1 MPELDLYEQKVLLKY
16 MYNAPRSFSEMY
28 GSIKNIIEKISDK
41 ECDKLI
47 EFTREKPWNT
57 ENARELKEILSNLI
71 KKYSHIE
78 KSNTQKIIDV
88 IAQIFDMD
96 ETEKEIFSIFTR
108 NELFY
113 AYLNNDRNMN
123 RYLYRQ
129 IPNKSTVV
137 ISRAKKRLRRNCL
150 DIEYDLPEHLESLF
164 FKNFDDINLMT
175 VSEYLL
181 GNKCHT
187 KFKASDFKHLEKEY
201 AMCVKIIKNAIKNR
215 TKGVNILLYGVPG
228 AGKTEFAKSIVQSA
242 GKLLYEIPYINYDDE
257 DMTTYQRL
265 VALKTN
271 LNITRKNKDMVLLYD
286 EADNITNYN
295 FKEESNAPSKI
306 LVNNVTENV
315 STPVIW
321 TLNNIRNIDDAFLR
335 RMTYA
340 VKFNK
345 LNENTQIK
353 IWQKELKRNNITVP
367 RNKIIEL
374 SSKYDVSL
382 SVIKNAVDTTKL
394 IKGNAEN
401 FECFIDSI
409 STAMNYGYHIEREN
423 KNKYKNIDFI
433 YNDKLVNSDI
443 DLKFLTEKLK
453 QTKKMNFSIC
463 MYGEPGTGKS
473 EYAKYLAH
481 RLGLKIVQKKA
492 SDIFGKFVGETEE
505 NIALSFK
512 EAKNK
517 KAMLIIDEA
526 DSFLQSRKNAK
537 NNWEVS
543 FVNEMLTQMENF
555 DYPFV
560 CTTNLMDTLDE
571 ASLRRFT
578 FKIKFDFLTSQQIR
592 IAFAH
597 FFKQKISENACNI
610 NGLTVGDFVTVKK
623 KLEFLGINNS
633 NDILDL
639 LIQEVKFKN
648 TDSLKNT
655 IGFN

>member
-16 MYNAPRSFSEMY
+16 MYNTPRAFSEMY
-28 GSIKNIIEKISDK
+28 GSIKNLIEKISDK

-47 EFTREKPWNT
+47 EFTQEKTWNT
-57 ENARELKEILSNLI
+57 ENIREIKEILSNLI

-96 ETEKEIFSIFTR
+96 EIEKEIFSIFTR

-123 RYLYRQ
+123 RYLYTQ
-129 IPNKSTVV
+129 IPKSTVV
-137 ISRAKKRLRRNCL
+137 ISRAKKRLRQNCL
-150 DIEYDLPEHLESLF
+150 DIEYGLPAHLESLF
-164 FKNFDDINLMT
+164 LKNFDDINLMT

-295 FKEESNAPSKI
+295 FKEESNTPSKI

-423 KNKYKNIDFI
+423 KNKYKNNDFI
-433 YNDKLVNSDI
+433 YNDKLANSDI

-463 MYGEPGTGKS
+463 IYGEPGTGKS

-517 KAMLIIDEA
+517 KAMIIIDEA

-537 NNWEVS
+537 NSWEVS

-578 FKIKFDFLTSQQIR
+578 FKIKFNFLTSQQIH
-592 IAFAH
+592 IAFSH

-610 NGLTVGDFVTVKK
+610 NGLTIGDFVTVKK

-655 IGFN
+655 IGF

>member
-16 MYNAPRSFSEMY
+16 MYNTPRAFSEMY
-28 GSIKNIIEKISDK
+28 GSIKNLIEKISDK

-47 EFTREKPWNT
+47 EFTQEKTWNT
-57 ENARELKEILSNLI
+57 ENIREIKEILSNLI

-96 ETEKEIFSIFTR
+96 EIEKEIFSIFTR

-123 RYLYRQ
+123 RYLYTQ
-129 IPNKSTVV
+129 IPKSTVV

-150 DIEYDLPEHLESLF
+150 DIEYDLPAHLESLF
-164 FKNFDDINLMT
+164 LKNFDDINLMT

-295 FKEESNAPSKI
+295 FKEESNTPSKI
-306 LVNNVTENV
+306 LVNNITENV

-423 KNKYKNIDFI
+423 KNKYKNNDFI
-433 YNDKLVNSDI
+433 YNDKLANSDI

-463 MYGEPGTGKS
+463 IYGEPGTGKS

-537 NNWEVS
+537 NSWEVS

-610 NGLTVGDFVTVKK
+610 NGLTIGDFVTVKK

-655 IGFN
+655 IGF

>member
-16 MYNAPRSFSEMY
+16 MYNTPRAFSEMY
-28 GSIKNIIEKISDK
+28 GSIKNLIEKISDK

-47 EFTREKPWNT
+47 EFTQEKTWNT
-57 ENARELKEILSNLI
+57 ENIREIKEILSNLI

-96 ETEKEIFSIFTR
+96 EIEKEIFSIFTR

-123 RYLYRQ
+123 RYLYTQ
-129 IPNKSTVV
+129 IPKSTVV
-137 ISRAKKRLRRNCL
+137 ISRAKKRLRQNCL
-150 DIEYDLPEHLESLF
+150 DIEYGLPAHLESLF
-164 FKNFDDINLMT
+164 LKNFDDINLMT

-242 GKLLYEIPYINYDDE
+242 CKLLYEIPYINYDDE

-295 FKEESNAPSKI
+295 FKEESNTPSKI

-423 KNKYKNIDFI
+423 KNKYKNNDFI
-433 YNDKLVNSDI
+433 YNDKLANSDI

-463 MYGEPGTGKS
+463 IYGEPGTGKS

-537 NNWEVS
+537 NSWEVS

-610 NGLTVGDFVTVKK
+610 NGLTIGDFVTVKK

-655 IGFN
+655 IGF

>member
-16 MYNAPRSFSEMY
+16 MYNTPRAFSEMY
-28 GSIKNIIEKISDK
+28 GSIKNLIEKISDK

-47 EFTREKPWNT
+47 EFTQEKTWNT
-57 ENARELKEILSNLI
+57 ENISEIKEILSNLI

-96 ETEKEIFSIFTR
+96 EIDKEIFSIFTR

-123 RYLYRQ
+123 RYLYTQ
-129 IPNKSTVV
+129 IPKSTVV
-137 ISRAKKRLRRNCL
+137 ISRAKKRLRQNCL
-150 DIEYDLPEHLESLF
+150 DIEYGLPAHLESLF
-164 FKNFDDINLMT
+164 LKNFDDINLMT

-295 FKEESNAPSKI
+295 FKEESNTPSKI

-423 KNKYKNIDFI
+423 KNKYKNNDFI
-433 YNDKLVNSDI
+433 YNDKLANSDI

-463 MYGEPGTGKS
+463 IYGEPGTGKS

-517 KAMLIIDEA
+517 KAMIIIDEA

-537 NNWEVS
+537 NSWEVS

-578 FKIKFDFLTSQQIR
+578 FKIKFNFLTSQQIH
-592 IAFAH
+592 IAFSH

-610 NGLTVGDFVTVKK
+610 NGLTIGDFVTVKK

-655 IGFN
+655 IGF

>member
-16 MYNAPRSFSEMY
+16 MYNTPRAFSEMY
-28 GSIKNIIEKISDK
+28 GSIKNLIEKISDK

-47 EFTREKPWNT
+47 EFTQEKTWNT
-57 ENARELKEILSNLI
+57 ENIREIKEILSNLI

-96 ETEKEIFSIFTR
+96 EIEKEIFSIFTR

-123 RYLYRQ
+123 RYLYTQ
-129 IPNKSTVV
+129 IPKSTVV
-137 ISRAKKRLRRNCL
+137 ISRAKKRLRQNCL
-150 DIEYDLPEHLESLF
+150 DIEYGLPAHLESLF
-164 FKNFDDINLMT
+164 LKNFDDINLMT

-295 FKEESNAPSKI
+295 FKEESNTPSKI

-367 RNKIIEL
+367 RKKIIEL

-423 KNKYKNIDFI
+423 KNKYKNNDFI
-433 YNDKLVNSDI
+433 YNDKLANSDI

-463 MYGEPGTGKS
+463 IYGEPGTGKS

-517 KAMLIIDEA
+517 KAMIIIDEA

-537 NNWEVS
+537 NSWEVS

-578 FKIKFDFLTSQQIR
+578 FKIKFNFLTSQQIH
-592 IAFAH
+592 IAFSH

-610 NGLTVGDFVTVKK
+610 NGLTIGDFVTVKK

>member
-16 MYNAPRSFSEMY
+16 MYNTPRAFSEMY
-28 GSIKNIIEKISDK
+28 GSIKNLIEKISDK

-47 EFTREKPWNT
+47 EFTQEKTWNT
-57 ENARELKEILSNLI
+57 ENIREIKEILSNLI

-88 IAQIFDMD
+88 IAQIFYMD
-96 ETEKEIFSIFTR
+96 EIEKEIFSIFTR

-123 RYLYRQ
+123 RYLYTQ
-129 IPNKSTVV
+129 IPKSTVV
-137 ISRAKKRLRRNCL
+137 ISRAKKRLRQNCL
-150 DIEYDLPEHLESLF
+150 DIEYGLPAHLESLF
-164 FKNFDDINLMT
+164 LKNFDDINLMT

-295 FKEESNAPSKI
+295 FKEESNTPSKI

-367 RNKIIEL
+367 INKIIEL

-423 KNKYKNIDFI
+423 KNKYKNNDFI
-433 YNDKLVNSDI
+433 YNDKLANSDI

-463 MYGEPGTGKS
+463 IYGEPGTGKS

-517 KAMLIIDEA
+517 KAMIIIDEA

-537 NNWEVS
+537 NSWEVS

-578 FKIKFDFLTSQQIR
+578 FKIKFNFLTSQQIH
-592 IAFAH
+592 IAFSH

-610 NGLTVGDFVTVKK
+610 NGLTIGDFVTVKK

-655 IGFN
+655 IGF

>member
-16 MYNAPRSFSEMY
+16 MYNTPRAFSEMY
-28 GSIKNIIEKISDK
+28 GSIKNLIEKISDK

-47 EFTREKPWNT
+47 EFTQEKTWNT
-57 ENARELKEILSNLI
+57 ENIREIKEILSNLI

-96 ETEKEIFSIFTR
+96 EIEKEIFSIFTR

-123 RYLYRQ
+123 RYLYTQ
-129 IPNKSTVV
+129 IPKSTVV

-150 DIEYDLPEHLESLF
+150 DIEYDLPAHLESLF
-164 FKNFDDINLMT
+164 LKNFDDINLMT

-295 FKEESNAPSKI
+295 FKEESNTPSKI

-423 KNKYKNIDFI
+423 KNKYKNNDFI
-433 YNDKLVNSDI
+433 YNDKLANSDI

-463 MYGEPGTGKS
+463 IYGEPGTGKS

-537 NNWEVS
+537 NSWEVS

-610 NGLTVGDFVTVKK
+610 NGLTIGDFVTVKK

-655 IGFN
+655 IGF

>member
-16 MYNAPRSFSEMY
+16 MYNTPRAFSEMY
-28 GSIKNIIEKISDK
+28 GSIKNLIEKISDK

-47 EFTREKPWNT
+47 EFTQEKTWNT
-57 ENARELKEILSNLI
+57 ENIREIKEILSNLI

-96 ETEKEIFSIFTR
+96 EIEKEIFSIFTR

-123 RYLYRQ
+123 RYLYTQ
-129 IPNKSTVV
+129 IPKSTVV
-137 ISRAKKRLRRNCL
+137 ISRAKKRLRQNCL
-150 DIEYDLPEHLESLF
+150 DIEYGLPAHLESLF
-164 FKNFDDINLMT
+164 LKNFDDINLMT

-187 KFKASDFKHLEKEY
+187 KFKASDFKHIEKEY

-295 FKEESNAPSKI
+295 FKEESNTPSKI

-423 KNKYKNIDFI
+423 KNKYKNNDFI
-433 YNDKLVNSDI
+433 YNDKLANSDI

-463 MYGEPGTGKS
+463 IYGEPGTGKS

-517 KAMLIIDEA
+517 KAMIIIDEA

-537 NNWEVS
+537 NSWEVS

-578 FKIKFDFLTSQQIR
+578 FKIKFNFLTSQQIH
-592 IAFAH
+592 IAFSH

-610 NGLTVGDFVTVKK
+610 NGLTIGDFVTVKK

-655 IGFN
+655 IGF

>member
-16 MYNAPRSFSEMY
+16 MYNTPRAFSEMY
-28 GSIKNIIEKISDK
+28 GSIKNLIEKISDK

-47 EFTREKPWNT
+47 EFTQEKTWNT
-57 ENARELKEILSNLI
+57 ENIREIKEILSNLI

-96 ETEKEIFSIFTR
+96 EIEKEIFSIFTR

-123 RYLYRQ
+123 RYLYTQ
-129 IPNKSTVV
+129 IPKSTVV
-137 ISRAKKRLRRNCL
+137 ISRAKKRLRQNCL
-150 DIEYDLPEHLESLF
+150 DIEYGLPAHLESLF
-164 FKNFDDINLMT
+164 LKNFDDINLMT

-295 FKEESNAPSKI
+295 FKEESNTPSKI

-423 KNKYKNIDFI
+423 KNKYKNNDFI
-433 YNDKLVNSDI
+433 YNDKLANSDI

-463 MYGEPGTGKS
+463 IYGEPGTGKS

-517 KAMLIIDEA
+517 KAMIIIDEA

-537 NNWEVS
+537 NSWEVS

-578 FKIKFDFLTSQQIR
+578 FKIKFNFLTSQQIH
-592 IAFAH
+592 IAISY
-597 FFKQKISENACNI
+597 FF
-610 NGLTVGDFVTVKK
+610 
-623 KLEFLGINNS
+623 
-633 NDILDL
+633 
-639 LIQEVKFKN
+639 
-648 TDSLKNT
+648 
-655 IGFN
+655 

>member
-16 MYNAPRSFSEMY
+16 MYNTPRAFSEMY
-28 GSIKNIIEKISDK
+28 GSIKNLIEKISDK

-47 EFTREKPWNT
+47 EFTREKTWNT
-57 ENARELKEILSNLI
+57 ENIREIKEILSNLI

-96 ETEKEIFSIFTR
+96 EIEKEIFSIFTR

-123 RYLYRQ
+123 RYLYTQ
-129 IPNKSTVV
+129 IPKSTVV

-150 DIEYDLPEHLESLF
+150 DIEYDLPAHLESLF
-164 FKNFDDINLMT
+164 LKNFDDINLMT

-295 FKEESNAPSKI
+295 FKEESNTPSKI

-423 KNKYKNIDFI
+423 KNKYKNNDFI
-433 YNDKLVNSDI
+433 YNDKLANSDI

-463 MYGEPGTGKS
+463 IYGEPGTGKS

-537 NNWEVS
+537 NSWEVS

-610 NGLTVGDFVTVKK
+610 NGLTIGDFVTVKK

-655 IGFN
+655 IGF

>member
-16 MYNAPRSFSEMY
+16 MYNTPRAFSEMY
-28 GSIKNIIEKISDK
+28 GSIKNLIEKISDK

-47 EFTREKPWNT
+47 EFTQEKTWNT
-57 ENARELKEILSNLI
+57 ENIREIKEILSNLI

-96 ETEKEIFSIFTR
+96 EIEKEIFSIFTR

-123 RYLYRQ
+123 RYLYTQ
-129 IPNKSTVV
+129 IPKSTVV

-150 DIEYDLPEHLESLF
+150 DIEYDLPAHLESLF
-164 FKNFDDINLMT
+164 LKNFDDINLMT

-295 FKEESNAPSKI
+295 FKEESNTPSKI

-321 TLNNIRNIDDAFLR
+321 TMKNIRNIDDAFLR

-423 KNKYKNIDFI
+423 KNKYKNNDFI
-433 YNDKLVNSDI
+433 YNDKLANSDI

-463 MYGEPGTGKS
+463 IYGEPGTGKS

-537 NNWEVS
+537 NSWEVS

-610 NGLTVGDFVTVKK
+610 NGLTIGDFVTVKK

-655 IGFN
+655 IGF

>member
-16 MYNAPRSFSEMY
+16 MYNTPRAFSEMY
-28 GSIKNIIEKISDK
+28 GSIKNLIEKISDK

-47 EFTREKPWNT
+47 EFTQEKTWNT
-57 ENARELKEILSNLI
+57 ENIREIKEILSNLI

-96 ETEKEIFSIFTR
+96 EIEKEIFSIFTR

-123 RYLYRQ
+123 RYLYTQ
-129 IPNKSTVV
+129 IPKSTVV

-150 DIEYDLPEHLESLF
+150 DIEYDLPAHLESLF
-164 FKNFDDINLMT
+164 LKNFDDINLMT

-295 FKEESNAPSKI
+295 FKEESNTPSKI

-423 KNKYKNIDFI
+423 KNKYKNNDFI
-433 YNDKLVNSDI
+433 YNDKLANSDI

-463 MYGEPGTGKS
+463 IYGEPGTGKS

-537 NNWEVS
+537 NSWEVS

-578 FKIKFDFLTSQQIR
+578 FKIKFDFLTSQQIH

-610 NGLTVGDFVTVKK
+610 NGLTIGDFVTVKK

-655 IGFN
+655 IGF

>member
-16 MYNAPRSFSEMY
+16 MYNTPRAFSEMY
-28 GSIKNIIEKISDK
+28 GSIKNLIEKISDK

-47 EFTREKPWNT
+47 EFTQEKTSNT
-57 ENARELKEILSNLI
+57 ENIREIKEILSNLI

-96 ETEKEIFSIFTR
+96 EIEKEIFSIFTR

-123 RYLYRQ
+123 RYLYTQ
-129 IPNKSTVV
+129 IPKSTVV
-137 ISRAKKRLRRNCL
+137 ISRAKKRLRQNCL
-150 DIEYDLPEHLESLF
+150 DIEYGLPAHLESLF
-164 FKNFDDINLMT
+164 LKNFDDINLMT

-295 FKEESNAPSKI
+295 FKEESNTPSKI

-423 KNKYKNIDFI
+423 KNKYKNNDFI
-433 YNDKLVNSDI
+433 YNDKLANSDI

-463 MYGEPGTGKS
+463 IYGEPGTGKS

-517 KAMLIIDEA
+517 KAMIIIDEA

-537 NNWEVS
+537 NSWEVS

-578 FKIKFDFLTSQQIR
+578 FKIKFNFLTSQQIH
-592 IAFAH
+592 IAFSH

-610 NGLTVGDFVTVKK
+610 NGLTIGDFVTVKK

-655 IGFN
+655 IGF

>member
-16 MYNAPRSFSEMY
+16 MYNTPRAFSEMY
-28 GSIKNIIEKISDK
+28 GSIKNLIEKISDK

-47 EFTREKPWNT
+47 EFTQEKTWNT
-57 ENARELKEILSNLI
+57 ENIREIKEILSNLI

-96 ETEKEIFSIFTR
+96 EIEKEIFSIFTR

-123 RYLYRQ
+123 RYLYTQ
-129 IPNKSTVV
+129 IPKSTVV
-137 ISRAKKRLRRNCL
+137 ISRAKKRLRQNCL
-150 DIEYDLPEHLESLF
+150 DIEYGLPAHLESLF
-164 FKNFDDINLMT
+164 LKNFDDINLMT

-295 FKEESNAPSKI
+295 FKEESNTPSKI

-423 KNKYKNIDFI
+423 KNKYKNNDFI
-433 YNDKLVNSDI
+433 YNDKLANSDI

-463 MYGEPGTGKS
+463 IYGEPGTGKS

-537 NNWEVS
+537 NSWEVS

-610 NGLTVGDFVTVKK
+610 NGLTIGDFVTVKK

-655 IGFN
+655 IGF

>member
-16 MYNAPRSFSEMY
+16 MYNTPRAFSEMY
-28 GSIKNIIEKISDK
+28 GSIKNLIEKISDK

-47 EFTREKPWNT
+47 EFTQEKTWNT
-57 ENARELKEILSNLI
+57 ENIREIKEILSNLI

-96 ETEKEIFSIFTR
+96 EIEKEIFSIFTR

-123 RYLYRQ
+123 RYLYTQ
-129 IPNKSTVV
+129 IPKSTVV
-137 ISRAKKRLRRNCL
+137 ISRAKKRLRQNCL
-150 DIEYDLPEHLESLF
+150 DIEYGLPAHLESLF
-164 FKNFDDINLMT
+164 LKNFDDINLMT

-295 FKEESNAPSKI
+295 FKEESNTPSKI

-367 RNKIIEL
+367 RKKIIEL

-423 KNKYKNIDFI
+423 KNKYKNNDFI
-433 YNDKLVNSDI
+433 YNDKLANSDI

-463 MYGEPGTGKS
+463 IYGEPGTGKS

-517 KAMLIIDEA
+517 KAMIIIDEA

-537 NNWEVS
+537 NSWEVS

-578 FKIKFDFLTSQQIR
+578 FKIKFNFLTSQQIH
-592 IAFAH
+592 IAFSH

-610 NGLTVGDFVTVKK
+610 NGLTIGDFVTVKK

-655 IGFN
+655 IGF